1 MGISTRNR
9 KEILHLTDH
18 TGITRESLG
27 YRERS
32 LVHHPGYQQG
42 FGSVSFLL
50 SLQQLSLLLRL
61 GSVTAKPQP
70 SKENREQSYGQS
82 SSLLGILVSGL
93 AFLDVCFHDHVLS
106 LGERYQTHPQPSHS
120 ALASLDLRFLQVRF
134 PIHVGCKLYMLSAQ
148 TVLLPFLL
156 TEL

>member
-1 MGISTRNR
+1 MYHLRVTRIQREISVPPSW
-9 KEILHLTDH
+9 LS
-18 TGITRESLG
+18 TGIWICVFPPFSATA
-27 YRERS
+27 
-32 LVHHPGYQQG
+32 
-42 FGSVSFLL
+42 
-50 SLQQLSLLLRL
+50 LSLLLRL
-61 GSVTAKPQP
+61 ASVTAKPQP
-70 SKENREQSYGQS
+70 SRENREQSYGQS

-134 PIHVGCKLYMLSAQ
+134 PINLGCKLYMLSAQ